1 MSAAEAVR
9 VHVIVA
15 DVERVEDRD
24 LLSTEERER
33 AARFHFER
41 DRRLY
46 TAAHAG
52 LRRALAREL
61 GADPRELAFAADAAG
76 RPHLLGTAELFFSL
90 SHSGDRALVAVART
104 PRVGVD
110 VEWLRAGI
118 DRERLAQRNFTP
130 REQAEL
136 LALSEDERRLG
147 FFRVWTRKEAYV
159 KALGKGLYHPLGDF
173 DVSASPD
180 ARFLAFRDGSRL
192 ADWSLFG
199 LELGPGRAGALAIE
213 RSAAVV
219 ELVADPVS

>member
-1 MSAAEAVR
+1 MSSVEAVR
-9 VHVIVA
+9 VYVIAA
-15 DVERVEDRD
+15 DVERAEDQG
-24 LLSTEERER
+24 LLSAEERES

-61 GADPRELAFAADAAG
+61 GADPREFAFAADAAG
-76 RPHLLGTAELFFSL
+76 RPHLLGTTGLFFSL

-104 PRVGVD
+104 PRLGVD

-136 LALSEDERRLG
+136 LALPEEERYLG

-159 KALGKGLYHPLGDF
+159 KALGKGLYHPLADF
-173 DVSASPD
+173 DVSASL
-180 ARFLAFRDGSRL
+180 AAHFLAFRDGSRL
-192 ADWSLFG
+192 SDWSLCD
-199 LELGPGRAGALAIE
+199 LDLGPGRAGALAIE
-213 RSAAVV
+213 RGAAAV
-219 ELVADPVS
+219 ELVADFVS